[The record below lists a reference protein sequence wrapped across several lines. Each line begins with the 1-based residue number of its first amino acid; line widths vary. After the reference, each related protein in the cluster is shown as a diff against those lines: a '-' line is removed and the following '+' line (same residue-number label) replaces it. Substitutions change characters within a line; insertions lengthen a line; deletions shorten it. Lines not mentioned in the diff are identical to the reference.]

1 MKDCSNQSV
10 LQLKYYYS
18 YNNMLGGNETIF
30 NKGGDG
36 TITGGGF
43 SVGNILNKYGGVVTF
58 NSTGGQKGGNVADM
72 FQGLVVPFGLFSQHG
87 GQKEKPNEY
96 LQDDSDDDDVI
107 SDKLHDELLN
117 LAKPST
123 KYMTRKKRNR
133 VNTKK
138 NTRKK

>member
-1 MKDCSNQSV
+1 
-10 LQLKYYYS
+10 
-18 YNNMLGGNETIF
+18 MLEDIETIF
-30 NKGGDG
+30 HKAGDG
-36 TITGGGF
+36 TIMGGGF

-87 GQKEKPNEY
+87 GKKDKPNEY
-96 LQDDSDDDDVI
+96 LEDDSDDDDVI

-117 LAKPST
+117 LVKPAT
-123 KYMTRKKRNR
+123 NFMTVKNMTVKNMTRKKRNR
-133 VNTKK
+133 VVKK

>member
-1 MKDCSNQSV
+1 
-10 LQLKYYYS
+10 
-18 YNNMLGGNETIF
+18 MLGGNETIF

-87 GQKEKPNEY
+87 GQKDKPNEY
-96 LQDDSDDDDVI
+96 LQDDSDDDVI

-123 KYMTRKKRNR
+123 KYMTGKNMTRKKRNR
-133 VNTKK
+133 DNIKK